1 MTAAILEARR
11 RPLVR
16 RNTLLLVL
24 AQGLAQVAFPVL
36 LVVGSVEIA
45 DLAGRDAAT
54 GYLNAVYF
62 LAAAGGAAAIGRAMD
77 RVGRRPGLLA
87 SYGLLALAGLA
98 GAASVAAG
106 SWWGLLACAVPFGAG
121 LGGANLARGAVADMY
136 PPERRGRAVG
146 LVMAAGTV
154 GAVGS
159 PFLVAALRGVDVGLA
174 PDVLPWSLVLLGALG
189 AFACVLAVR
198 PDPRDLAVPS
208 PGERDAARPRLELLG
223 VPAVR
228 VAILVAAVGQMA
240 MIGVMG
246 VTPVALHHREV
257 GPTAVSTVI
266 GVHIAGMFAFSPLV
280 GALLDRTSHR
290 AGLFAGGL
298 LTLAGSLLAATEAG
312 PLAVGMGLFA
322 IGLGWC
328 ATFLGA
334 TAVISDATA
343 PSERAGALG
352 LNDLVVSLS
361 SAAAGLGGALV
372 FDGAGYRA
380 LGLATAALVA
390 AILVSAARVR
400 LIPVADEDRAAIRR
414 RRTVERSVG
423 GLGYHGAEPPAEGS
437 PGS

>member
-1 MTAAILEARR
+1 MTATILEARR
-11 RPLVR
+11 RALVR
-16 RNTLLLVL
+16 RNTILLVL
-24 AQGLAQVAFPVL
+24 AQGLVQVAFPVL

-45 DLAGRDAAT
+45 RLAGRDAAT
-54 GYLNAVYF
+54 GFLNAVYF
-62 LAAAGGAAAIGRAMD
+62 LAAAGGAAVVGRLMD

-87 SYGLLALAGLA
+87 SYALLALAGAL
-98 GAASVAAG
+98 GAASVLAG
-106 SWWGLLACAVPFGAG
+106 VWWGLLVCAVPFGIG

-146 LVMAAGTV
+146 LVMAAGTA

-159 PFLVAALRGVDVGLA
+159 PFLVAALRAVDLGVG
-174 PDVLPWSLVLLGALG
+174 PDVLPWSLVLLGSLG

-198 PDPRDLAVPS
+198 PDPRDLAVRSENEDDP
-208 PGERDAARPRLELLG
+208 ARPRLAVLG
-223 VPAVR
+223 LPPVR
-228 VAILVAAVGQMA
+228 AAIVVAAVGQMA

-266 GVHIAGMFAFSPLV
+266 GVHIAGMFALSPLV
-280 GALLDRTSHR
+280 GLLLDRTSHR

-312 PLAVGMGLFA
+312 ALVVGAGLFA

-334 TAVISDATA
+334 TAVISDATG

-372 FDGAGYRA
+372 FEGAGYRA

-390 AILVSAARVR
+390 VGLVSAARVR
-400 LIPVADEDRAAIRR
+400 PAPAIR
-414 RRTVERSVG
+414 G
-423 GLGYHGAEPPAEGS
+423 G
-437 PGS
+437 

>member
-1 MTAAILEARR
+1 MTATVPEARR

-16 RNTLLLVL
+16 RNTILLVL
-24 AQGLAQVAFPVL
+24 AQGSVQVAFPVL
-36 LVVGSVEIA
+36 LVVGSVEVA
-45 DLAGRDAAT
+45 RLSGRDAST
-54 GYLNAVYF
+54 GVLNALYF
-62 LAAAGGAAAIGRAMD
+62 LAAAGGAAAMGRTMD
-77 RVGRRPGLLA
+77 RRGRRPGLLA
-87 SYGLLALAGLA
+87 SYALLLLAGVV
-98 GAASVAAG
+98 GAVSVAAG
-106 SWWGLLACAVPFGAG
+106 SWWGLLVCAVPFGAG

-136 PPERRGRAVG
+136 PPERRARAVG

-159 PFLVAALRGVDVGLA
+159 PFLVAALQAVDLGA
-174 PDVLPWSLVLLGALG
+174 ERDVLPWSLVLLGALG
-189 AFACVLAVR
+189 AFVCVLAVR
-198 PDPRDLAVPS
+198 PDPRDLAVGS
-208 PGERDAARPRLELLG
+208 PDEGRPAGARLEVLR

-228 VAILVAAVGQMA
+228 VAILFAAVGQMA

-246 VTPVALHHREV
+246 VTPIALHHHDV
-257 GPTAVSTVI
+257 GPAAVSAVI
-266 GVHIAGMFAFSPLV
+266 GFHIAGMFAFSPLV

-298 LTLAGSLLAATEAG
+298 TTLAGSLLAATEAG
-312 PLAVGMGLFA
+312 AVVIGVGLFA

-334 TAVISDATA
+334 TAVISDATG

-352 LNDLVVSLS
+352 LSDLVVSLT

-390 AILVSAARVR
+390 LVLVSAARIR
-400 LIPVADEDRAAIRR
+400 PAPAI
-414 RRTVERSVG
+414 G
-423 GLGYHGAEPPAEGS
+423 EG
-437 PGS
+437 